1 MNVKEIIK
9 DKTATV
15 AVVGLGNVG
24 LNCLTKAAFSYSHL
38 IGIDIDK
45 ERVENLNKQQ
55 SYLSYLSNDDLA
67 LFKEVVFSDDY
78 SLLKKANIVC
88 FCLPTASKNQQSNTE
103 IFEQAFLKALEFIQ
117 EDTLLIIEST
127 LPLLFSEKFIIPS
140 LKNKF
145 QIGHNIF
152 YSYCPE
158 RINPGNPHEY
168 PKANARVFAGSC
180 PLSSE
185 LTQNFYHNLKESLVE
200 LNDLRT
206 CEFTKIFEN
215 AYRALNISF
224 VDEMKTLADKL
235 NINIYNVIHGAKS
248 KGMSFEAHYPSSGI
262 GGACIPMALDY
273 LVAVAKE
280 TNTSLVLTPSA
291 IERNKLTIK
300 NISDEILK
308 YKKVLIL
315 GASYKKNI
323 ADLSESA
330 TLKVLDFLA
339 NKNIAL
345 TLCDPYFTKKAFEKY
360 DVHFENDLSKLE
372 LNDFDAVVLMTDHTD
387 FNLQKRKN
395 QAKKWIDPK
404 GILQSF

>member
-1 MNVKEIIK
+1 MNVKEMIK
-9 DKTATV
+9 DKTATL

-24 LNCLTKAAFSYSHL
+24 LNCLTKAASSYTHL
-38 IGIDIDK
+38 IGIDVDK
-45 ERVENLNKQQ
+45 KRVENLNNQQ
-55 SYLSYLSNDDLA
+55 SYLSYLSNNDLA
-67 LFKEVVFSDDY
+67 SFKNATFSDDY
-78 SLLKKANIVC
+78 SLLNKANIVC
-88 FCLPTASKNQQSNTE
+88 FCLPTTSKNQQANTE
-103 IFEQAFLKALEFIQ
+103 IFEKAFLKALEFIK

-127 LPLLFSEKFIIPS
+127 LPLLFSEKFVIPA
-140 LKNKF
+140 LKSKF

-158 RINPGNPHEY
+158 RINPGNPQEY
-168 PKANARVFAGSC
+168 HQASARVFASLC
-180 PLSSE
+180 FKSSQ
-185 LTQNFYHNLKESLVE
+185 LTQDFYYSLKESLVE
-200 LNDLRT
+200 LNNLKT
-206 CEFTKIFEN
+206 CEFTKVFEN

-235 NINIYNVIHGAKS
+235 HIDIHNVIQGAKS

-273 LVAVAKE
+273 LVAMAKE
-280 TNTSLVLTPSA
+280 TNTSLLLTTSA

-330 TLKVLDFLA
+330 TLKVLELVT
-339 NKNIAL
+339 NNNTSI
-345 TLCDPYFTKKAFEKY
+345 TLCDPYFTKKAFEQFTI
-360 DVHFENDLSKLE
+360 DFEDDISKLQ
-372 LNDFDAVVLMTDHTD
+372 LNDFDAVVLMTDHAQ
-387 FNLQKRKN
+387 FNLQQMKS

-404 GILQSF
+404 GLLQSF